1 MKDLIKTPEIK
12 PKKKIIPYIF
22 KKPSSLKN
30 EKDKIQE
37 ICKKLY
43 GHNILKECSRYKAV
57 KKLLAIQT
65 KQVDSWG
72 VEILEGQLKQL
83 STLSNFNKER
93 SLTKYIFYK
102 KLENVLRTLFLEKGE
117 PFWHRMFEST
127 GDTPHNILADLCDSG
142 WCYATGEEMPNIWK
156 HCLLN
161 NLGIFTQEENKK
173 VVGIIGAF
181 IRFRILPEVEC
192 I

>member
-1 MKDLIKTPEIK
+1 MKEIIKTPKIK
-12 PKKKIIPYIF
+12 PKKKLLYPNF
-22 KKPSSLKN
+22 LKPSSLEN

-43 GHNILKECSRYKAV
+43 GHKILKNCTKYKAV
-57 KKLLAIQT
+57 QKLLEIQT
-65 KQVDSWG
+65 EHVDTWG
-72 VEILEGQLKQL
+72 VEILEGQLKQM
-83 STLSNFNKER
+83 STLIKFNKGR